1 MTIKLTRGWRFSAFG
16 ELVKWKSHYGVTRR
30 RASQLHHAYSMR
42 RQEIEQ
48 FQVEYQVALRALSQN
63 FRDFIRAEDQIAGIC
78 PLCDQLIRLSEM
90 ELFYI
95 PDRKDDVLQQLRIKE
110 RELKDHESEIRGD
123 AAKRSRAA
131 LLGSLMEQVGPL
143 LPGFEYDLNDLRALW
158 DPIDFVA
165 FHGIGVNRRVDS
177 ITFVDIKT
185 GQARL
190 SPVQKS
196 IKEVVE
202 AGNVHFETVERQAP

>member
-1 MTIKLTRGWRFSAFG
+1 
-16 ELVKWKSHYGVTRR
+16 
-30 RASQLHHAYSMR
+30 
-42 RQEIEQ
+42 
-48 FQVEYQVALRALSQN
+48 VALRELSQN
-63 FRDFIRAEDQIAGIC
+63 FRDFIRVEDQIAGLC
-78 PLCDQLIRLSEM
+78 PLCNQLIRLSEM

-95 PDRKDDVLQQLRIKE
+95 PDRKNDVLSMLRDKE
-110 RELKDHESEIRGD
+110 RELKEQESDIRAD

-143 LPGFEYDLNDLRALW
+143 LPGFKYDLNDLRALW

-165 FHGIGVNRRVDS
+165 FNGIGVDRKVDS
-177 ITFVDIKT
+177 VTFVDIKT

-196 IKEVVE
+196 IKEAVE
-202 AGNVHFETVERQAP
+202 AGNVRFETVERQTQ

>member
-1 MTIKLTRGWRFSAFG
+1 
-16 ELVKWKSHYGVTRR
+16 
-30 RASQLHHAYSMR
+30 
-42 RQEIEQ
+42 
-48 FQVEYQVALRALSQN
+48 VAVRALAQN

-78 PLCDQLIRLSEM
+78 PLCNQLIRLSEM

-95 PDRKDDVLQQLRIKE
+95 PDRKDDVLQMLRRKE
-110 RELKDHESEIRGD
+110 RELEEQEGQIRAD

-143 LPGFEYDLNDLRALW
+143 LPGFKYDLNDLRALW

-165 FHGIGVNRRVDS
+165 FHGIGVERKVDS
-177 ITFVDIKT
+177 ITFIDIKT
-185 GQARL
+185 GQARI

-196 IKEVVE
+196 IKEAVE
-202 AGNVHFETVERQAP
+202 AGNVHFETVDRQAP